1 MRYEKPWLSYEEQ
14 ADRLI
19 ERGLL
24 CDREELIT
32 RLVNV
37 GYYRLSGYLH
47 IFNSRSATGDEEAA
61 SDGERFVPGTSLQ
74 KVWDLYTFDRQLSAS
89 ALA

>member
-37 GYYRLSGYLH
+37 GYYRLSGYLY
-47 IFNSRSATGDEEAA
+47 IFKSSSATGDEEVA